1 MQMQTRSFFG
11 GNVQIKTLARIY
23 RLERKGDPVLSG
35 KSQIT
40 NHKLQIISNNRN
52 SKSRTFPE
60 NRKPNLPRRL
70 WPLDIGICNSFVMWC
85 LLFGISTGMLLL
97 PSLAMGDAAFRI
109 DGSDFIIDQAGRK
122 LHIKEPFKRVIS
134 LYGAHTE
141 NLYSLGLGEET
152 IGVSRHEAYPPEA
165 LAKPRYSYREDPEK
179 FLSARPDLVLI
190 RPMIDRGYPQLMARL
205 EKSGIAVASLQ
216 PGSVTDIYTYWTIL
230 GRLTGKEE
238 NAKRMIAH
246 FKAGVASLRSIT
258 EKLAAKKKVYFEA
271 VHSKMKTFSPGSM
284 AIFALEAAGGIN
296 VAADATPV
304 RKTNIAAYGK
314 ERILSHAGEI
324 DVYLAQFGA
333 MNRPSVSQINS
344 EPGFQAIKAIK
355 ENQVYLIDEKI
366 VSRPTMRLLMG
377 IYEIG
382 SKLYPELFT
391 KEILNQIAFKN
402 P

>member
-1 MQMQTRSFFG
+1 MRVQTRSFFG
-11 GNVQIKTLARIY
+11 GNVQIKTLTRIY
-23 RLERKGDPVLSG
+23 RFERKENPILSR
-35 KSQIT
+35 KSLIT
-40 NHKLQIISNNRN
+40 NYKSQIISNDRN
-52 SKSRTFPE
+52 SKFQTYPE
-60 NRKPNLPRRL
+60 NRKTNLPRL
-70 WPLDIGICNSFVMWC
+70 FWPLDIGICHLFVIGC

-109 DGSDFIIDQAGRK
+109 EGTDLIVDQAGRK
-122 LHIKEPFKRVIS
+122 LHIKEPFKRIIS

-141 NLYSLGLGEET
+141 NLFSLGLGKET

-165 LAKPRYSYREDPEK
+165 LTKPRYSYREDPEK
-179 FLSARPDLVLI
+179 FLAARPDLVLI

-205 EKSGIAVASLQ
+205 EKSGIAVVSLQ
-216 PGSVTDIYTYWTIL
+216 PGRVTDMYTYWTIL

-238 NAKRMIAH
+238 NAKKMIDH
-246 FKAGVASLRSIT
+246 FKAGVTLLRSIT
-258 EKLAAKKKVYFEA
+258 EKLVVKKKVYFEA

-344 EPGFQAIKAIK
+344 EPGFQAIKAIQ
-355 ENQVYLIDEKI
+355 EHQVYLIDEKI